1 MDPAKLKVVEL
12 RAELSKRG
20 LDSKGNKPALV
31 KRLKEALEEELKQ
44 DLPDT
49 SIGDTSTEELDNSQA
64 TEQSITEEANVPDKE
79 HEKTDPQCAASQ
91 QEHNTD
97 AEVTETADNT
107 GEKMEVCS

>member
-1 MDPAKLKVVEL
+1 LWCTNTTRVLNRDNNKAKFGGKFNCLIF
-12 RAELSKRG
+12 ST
-20 LDSKGNKPALV
+20 
-31 KRLKEALEEELKQ
+31 

-49 SIGDTSTEELDNSQA
+49 SIGDTSTEDLDNSQA